1 MLLNQINNI
10 LDSSKMKFMALKVSR
25 QNVDLRELCS
35 IVLKLFEFKVKHKK
49 IKLICNIDEQIPK
62 YIVSDKNRV
71 RQILLNLVGNSI
83 KFTNRGFVK
92 VLINREGV
100 AGNQGKW
107 IPKISVIDTGIGIK
121 EKDKKK
127 LFRPFGMLDSEE

>member
-10 LDSSKMKFMALKVSR
+10 LDSSKMKFMTLKVSR